1 MSGYFL
7 PGGMDLVWIYLLRR
21 STVLHTKMRG
31 WSSPA
36 YQRVRRVRFA
46 CSRRGAPGRLV
57 LRLDATQDTHP
68 ADRRPPPLKC
78 VPPLPV
84 GARRDRPRWARG
96 LRGMRA
102 AGWDED
108 ARADTQA
115 DEFSLF
121 NPKAEKSY
129 GRTGIE
135 VAYLRVHELTH
146 RLSAHSPYLKG
157 GQGRPKKMLAAHYA
171 QLLVL
176 QPCAKPKG
184 SMQEEQA
191 VERRARQDGV
201 EGHRFEHAKSCERAH
216 AHPTPPG
223 RLDDGVVG
231 RPPMA
236 EPPPW

>member
-1 MSGYFL
+1 MNNLKNSLDWHYSYDIQISQ
-7 PGGMDLVWIYLLRR
+7 PYLDRQTR
-21 STVLHTKMRG
+21 Q
-31 WSSPA
+31 SSPA

-135 VAYLRVHELTH
+135 VAYLRVHERVSGLCEVCLASPASYAGSSPKTRRTRTSRWRH
-146 RLSAHSPYLKG
+146 EGSDETKSSLSLRNCNEATRVSASHPLIVVVYLNL
-157 GQGRPKKMLAAHYA
+157 GR
-171 QLLVL
+171 
-176 QPCAKPKG
+176 
-184 SMQEEQA
+184 S
-191 VERRARQDGV
+191 RRAR
-201 EGHRFEHAKSCERAH
+201 S
-216 AHPTPPG
+216 PS
-223 RLDDGVVG
+223 
-231 RPPMA
+231 
-236 EPPPW
+236 